1 MSSGP
6 KIWTPDLSKAEWIL
20 LFVDMGKEQ
29 TTKISYETQ
38 EHKTLANVVKI
49 VVGTITIVEPMT

>member
-38 EHKTLANVVKI
+38 EHRTLANVVKI
-49 VVGTITIVEPMT
+49 IVGTITIV